1 MKKYEYKVIEFRN
14 SLDMQEHFLNEH
26 GDEGWELVSVTPA
39 AFTGGTMIASKA
51 YMKREIGSDQTNPF
65 PINY

>member
-1 MKKYEYKVIEFRN
+1 MKKYEYKVIEFSN
-14 SLDMQEHFLNEH
+14 SIDMQNHFLNQC

-39 AFTGGTMIASKA
+39 VYTGGTMIAAKA